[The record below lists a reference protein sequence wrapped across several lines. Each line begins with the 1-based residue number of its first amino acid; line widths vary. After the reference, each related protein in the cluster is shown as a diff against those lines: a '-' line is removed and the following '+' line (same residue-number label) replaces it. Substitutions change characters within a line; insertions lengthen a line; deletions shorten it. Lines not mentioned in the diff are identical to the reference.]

1 MPATRVT
8 IGALPEATTPGIGDV
23 TVLETAGV
31 TKKMLI
37 TNLLG
42 PANATLNTHITD
54 PTDAHAA
61 SAITATPSGV
71 LTGSTVQAQLLTIAG
86 LLVSVPG
93 TNVTVVAHPPL
104 LATSGSLQTAINT
117 ICDAIVALQ
126 VAITGG
132 TA

>member
-8 IGALPEATTPGIGDV
+8 IGALPEATAPTAGDV

-31 TKKMLI
+31 TKKMLL
-37 TNLLG
+37 TNLLA
-42 PANATLNTHITD
+42 PADASLNTHITD

-71 LTGSTVQAQLLTIAG
+71 LTGTTVQAQLLTVAG
-86 LLVSVPG
+86 LLGAVPG
-93 TNVTVVAHPPL
+93 TNVTVAAHPPL
-104 LATSGSLQTAINT
+104 LPTSVDLQAAIGT

-126 VAITGG
+126 TAITGG